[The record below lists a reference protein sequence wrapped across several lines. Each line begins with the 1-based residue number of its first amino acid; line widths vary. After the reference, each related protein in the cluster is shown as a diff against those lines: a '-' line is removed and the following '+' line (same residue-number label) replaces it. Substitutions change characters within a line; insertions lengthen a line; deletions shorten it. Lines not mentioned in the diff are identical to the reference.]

1 MGDASDRKLPMKQ
14 SEIAAGLQMNPR
26 NLREWMDRG
35 VIPRDCPDAL
45 TAALALIRHYQGVV
59 SGHRTTGS
67 DGEVLDLTAERAKLA
82 KAQSETAELRNAELR
97 GELIRRDELRSAWAD
112 RVLSWKE
119 RIRAVPAAATVH
131 VPGFS
136 AAMGRALATL
146 IDETLTELADGISTG
161 ADGNGVSRKRARRR
175 SGVVPPAA

>member
-1 MGDASDRKLPMKQ
+1 MGATQTS
-14 SEIAAGLQMNPR
+14 IALHLDLSTTRVGELVAL
-26 NLREWMDRG
+26 G
-35 VIPRDCPDAL
+35 VIPDDADL
-45 TAALALIRHYQGVV
+45 DTARITYIRYLREIKAGRRIDPV
-59 SGHRTTGS
+59 TTS

-82 KAQSETAELRNAELR
+82 KAQSETAELKNAELR

-119 RIRAVPAAATVH
+119 RLRAIPAAATVH

-146 IDETLTELADGISTG
+146 IDETLTELADGVGGSG
-161 ADGNGVSRKRARRR
+161 NGNGVRVKRTRRR
-175 SGVVPPAA
+175 AGASAPAA

>member
-1 MGDASDRKLPMKQ
+1 VSVSA
-14 SEIAAGLQMNPR
+14 IAKGLELSPR
-26 NLREWMDRG
+26 TIRDWMDRG
-35 VIPRDCPDAL
+35 VIPADCADAL
-45 TAALALIRHYQGVV
+45 AAAKCLIRHYQGVAGGYRS
-59 SGHRTTGS
+59 SGANGA
-67 DGEVLDLTAERAKLA
+67 EVLDLTEERAKLT

-119 RIRAVPAAATVH
+119 RLRAIPAAATVH

-146 IDETLTELADGISTG
+146 IDETLTELADGISG
-161 ADGNGVSRKRARRR
+161 GGDGNGVGVKRARRR
-175 SGVVPPAA
+175 AGVAPPAA